1 MSASVVSR
9 GLVLLR
15 LPSRHVL
22 HMRPPRPLS
31 TAVMPLPDADGS
43 SNKTYPE
50 KISKIVDQ
58 IAQLNLLEV
67 ADLNEC
73 LKVSIVI
80 FVIILSDSK

>member
-1 MSASVVSR
+1 
-9 GLVLLR
+9 
-15 LPSRHVL
+15 
-22 HMRPPRPLS
+22 
-31 TAVMPLPDADGS
+31 MPLPDADGS